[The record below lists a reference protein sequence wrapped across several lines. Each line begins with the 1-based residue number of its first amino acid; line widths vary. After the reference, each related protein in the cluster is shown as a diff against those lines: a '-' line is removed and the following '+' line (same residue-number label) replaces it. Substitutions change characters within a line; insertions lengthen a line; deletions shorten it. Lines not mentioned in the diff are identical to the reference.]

1 MLLKTWMWQ
10 VIMNVFLGTS
20 QELMVLKGSGQQKT
34 KETKNTTEIIN
45 LLYGLKCLKIFL
57 NNPL

>member
-1 MLLKTWMWQ
+1 MWQ

-34 KETKNTTEIIN
+34 KETNNTTEIIN